1 MGQDAKPARGGRNL
15 TVNRKA
21 SHDYSIL
28 EKIEAG
34 IELLGTEVK
43 SVRNGDAGLAGAF
56 AKIENGQLFLQQVS
70 IPPYEFGNRFN
81 HDTLRTRRLLV
92 HRGEIRRLQALQEQK
107 GMALVPLR
115 LYLTGKGLVKV
126 ELGVCRGKTQ
136 EDRRETIKRREA
148 DREARAAVNA
158 SKHRMGR

>member
-1 MGQDAKPARGGRNL
+1 MGQDGKPARGGRNL

-21 SHDYSIL
+21 AHDYSIL

-43 SVRNGDAGLAGAF
+43 VVRNGEAGLAGAY
-56 AKIENGQLFLQQVS
+56 AKVENGQLFLQQVS
-70 IPPYEFGNRFN
+70 IPPYAFGNRFN

-107 GMALVPLR
+107 GLALVPLR
-115 LYLTGKGLVKV
+115 LYLTGRGIVKV
-126 ELGVCRGKTQ
+126 ELAVCRGKTQ
-136 EDRRETIKRREA
+136 EDRRETIRRREA
-148 DREARAAVNA
+148 DREASRAIA
-158 SKHRMGR
+158 SHGRG

>member
-1 MGQDAKPARGGRNL
+1 MGQDGKPARVDRNL

-43 SVRNGDAGLAGAF
+43 VIRNGEAGLAGAY
-56 AKIENGQLFLQQVS
+56 AKVENGQLFLQQVS
-70 IPPYEFGNRFN
+70 IPPYAFGHQFN

-92 HRGEIRRLQALQEQK
+92 HRNEIRKLQALQEQK
-107 GMALVPLR
+107 GLALIPLR
-115 LYLTGKGLVKV
+115 LYLTGRGIVKV
-126 ELGVCRGKTQ
+126 ELAVCRGKAQ
-136 EDRRETIKRREA
+136 EDKRETIKRRES
-148 DREARAAVNA
+148 DREAARAIA
-158 SKHRMGR
+158 SHGR

>member
-1 MGQDAKPARGGRNL
+1 MSQDGNTARGGKNL

-43 SVRNGDAGLAGAF
+43 VIRNGEAGLAGAY
-56 AKIENGQLFLQQVS
+56 AKVENGQLFLHQVS

-81 HDTLRTRRLLV
+81 HDTLRTRRLLL
-92 HRGEIRRLQALQEQK
+92 HRSEIRRLQAMQEQK
-107 GMALVPLR
+107 GLTLVPLR
-115 LYLTGKGLVKV
+115 LYLNGRGLVKV
-126 ELGVCRGKTQ
+126 ELAVCRGKTQ
-136 EDRRETIKRREA
+136 EDRRETIRRREA
-148 DREARAAVNA
+148 DREASRAIA
-158 SKHRMGR
+158 SHGR

>member
-1 MGQDAKPARGGRNL
+1 MSQDGNTARGGKNL

-43 SVRNGDAGLAGAF
+43 VIRNGEAGLAGAY
-56 AKIENGQLFLQQVS
+56 AKVENGQLFLHQVS

-81 HDTLRTRRLLV
+81 HDTLRTRRLLL
-92 HRGEIRRLQALQEQK
+92 HRSEIRRLQAMQEQK
-107 GMALVPLR
+107 GLTLVPLR
-115 LYLTGKGLVKV
+115 LYLNGRGLVKV
-126 ELGVCRGKTQ
+126 ELAVGRGKNQ
-136 EDRRETIKRREA
+136 EDQRETIRRREA
-148 DREARAAVNA
+148 DREASRAIA
-158 SKHRMGR
+158 SHGR